1 MARDPILD
9 LSTLVPDRT
18 PIRIDGETYHL
29 KSPDELTLFD
39 AQQFTTWGKE
49 LEAIGTEPAAAEAD
63 LEPLVRKIARH
74 ALADVPADV
83 FDRLSGS
90 QAMRIA
96 EVFTGL
102 LLATRLKAA
111 GAIAQTVTQRT
122 GAKSSPGSKPSS
134 AATPVGGS
142 TRPRRRS

>member
-1 MARDPILD
+1 MAREPILD

-18 PIRIDGETYHL
+18 PIRIDGKTYHL

-49 LEAIGTEPAAAEAD
+49 LEAVGTDPTAAEAD
-63 LEPLVRKIARH
+63 LEPLVRKVARH
-74 ALADVPADV
+74 ALADVPDEV

-90 QAMRIA
+90 QAMRIT

-102 LLATRLKAA
+102 LLARRLKAA
-111 GAIAQTVTQRT
+111 GAIAQTVTRPT
-122 GAKSSPGSKPSS
+122 GVKSSPSSKPSS
-134 AATPVGGS
+134 AATPAGGS